1 MTHVVR
7 SNMAGTLLE
16 FLVKTGD
23 AVEEGQDVA
32 TIESM
37 KMHLALQS
45 DRKGRVA
52 KLVVAPGAFVDDGAP
67 ILELEV

>member
-16 FLVKTGD
+16 LLVKKGES
-23 AVEEGQDVA
+23 VQEGQDVA

-37 KMHLALQS
+37 KMHLSIQA
-45 DRKGRVA
+45 DRAGKVA
-52 KLVVAPGAFVDDGAP
+52 SVAAKAGDFVNDGDP